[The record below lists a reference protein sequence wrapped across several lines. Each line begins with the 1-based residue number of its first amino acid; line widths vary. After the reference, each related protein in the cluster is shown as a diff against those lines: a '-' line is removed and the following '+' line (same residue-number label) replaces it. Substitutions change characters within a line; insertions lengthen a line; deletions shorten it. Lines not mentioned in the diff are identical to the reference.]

1 MKRFSFRL
9 SLLSA
14 AAGLFSC
21 LALPAQQYHDAAAF
35 GLKGH
40 VKECRVF
47 NTGDGSETYDVHDF
61 SYLAF
66 TKEGKLDQWIPTPID
81 KTNRVRH
88 ITGTDRSD
96 GRLNGIVFSD
106 EEEYRFRYKGDDL
119 IGFYDK
125 YSDYDPFW
133 GVLENTEVIVFH
145 DDGKESFTSA
155 FFETDIVSET
165 LDSLIENGF
174 DTGKDL
180 IQSLLITLSA
190 GVTLMGIILPSTPL
204 RLVNPSKG

>member
-1 MKRFSFRL
+1 MVQASSGVSHPPLRSPALTDVESAIYCLMKRFSSRL

-125 YSDYDPFW
+125 YSLRASRTRSSSSELP
-133 GVLENTEVIVFH
+133 GHENPL
-145 DDGKESFTSA
+145 KSA
-155 FFETDIVSET
+155 RAVHPCTHGMRNIFQAPSLKQKT
-165 LDSLIENGF
+165 L
-174 DTGKDL
+174 
-180 IQSLLITLSA
+180 TL
-190 GVTLMGIILPSTPL
+190 P
-204 RLVNPSKG
+204 